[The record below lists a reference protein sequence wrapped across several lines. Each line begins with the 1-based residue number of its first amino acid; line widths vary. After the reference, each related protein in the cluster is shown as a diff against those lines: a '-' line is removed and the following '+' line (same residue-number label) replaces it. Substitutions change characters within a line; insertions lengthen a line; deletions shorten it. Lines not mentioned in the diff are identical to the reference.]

1 MGQYGTLIQPIGYL
15 SVTPPFSI
23 VKMMDKKINDLL
35 SFSVFFLVNELVG
48 LEFHCELE
56 MWDYVFTK
64 GTIQIHSVTVE

>member
-35 SFSVFFLVNELVG
+35 SFSVFFMINEFVG
-48 LEFHCELE
+48 LKFHRELE
-56 MWDYVFTK
+56 MWNYGFTK
-64 GTIQIHSVTVE
+64 GTIQIQSVTVE